1 MQVKERKVFPQL
13 AVKKERKTKET
24 KHRGLEIPLAAL
36 RYVLFLSMWW
46 PFTLYSIVCI
56 NIYIYMYLFVSRT
69 SQMTAMM
76 KRNSHLKKSISYQ
89 NYTCCFCKY
98 VFLWHP
104 KYTYI
109 SNSILWKQCTLHI
122 LLRKLFC
129 IYNPFFS
136 YWYPFY
142 PFVITIFWYKVYH
155 CIESTATD
163 RNNLLVSS

>member
-104 KYTYI
+104 KYVHLKFYFMKTVYI
-109 SNSILWKQCTLHI
+109 TFITEETL
-122 LLRKLFC
+122 LYL
-129 IYNPFFS
+129 
-136 YWYPFY
+136 
-142 PFVITIFWYKVYH
+142 
-155 CIESTATD
+155 
-163 RNNLLVSS
+163 